1 MDPTVKQSANTY
13 SYDNENRL
21 EGLIDRLPKG
31 IRRATR
37 WLRRPSSRWIRI
49 PASLLLVGGGLL
61 GFLPFLGF
69 WMLPLGLAL
78 LAEDLP
84 PMRRAR
90 DRILDQIERRRPRWF
105 APKTL
110 ATPGVPP
117 SHRQR
122 STREPGET

>member
-1 MDPTVKQSANTY
+1 MKQSANTY
-13 SYDNENRL
+13 SQNNERRL
-21 EGLIDRLPKG
+21 EGLIDRLPNG
-31 IRRATR
+31 IQPATR

-84 PMRRAR
+84 PLRRAR
-90 DRILDQIERRRPRWF
+90 DRILDRIERHRPLWF
-105 APKTL
+105 ARAET
-110 ATPGVPP
+110 AVGTPGVQ
-117 SHRQR
+117 SSCR
-122 STREPGET
+122 STSSAGS